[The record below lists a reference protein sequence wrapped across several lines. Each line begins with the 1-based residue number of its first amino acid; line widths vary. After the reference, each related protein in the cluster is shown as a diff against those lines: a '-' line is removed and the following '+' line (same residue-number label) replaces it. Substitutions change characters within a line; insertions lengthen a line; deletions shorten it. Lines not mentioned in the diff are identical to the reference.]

1 MDTRGKSLVS
11 EARCGGWPRIA
22 FVTPVRN
29 SAKFIEATIQSVLAQ
44 EYPNLDYFIVDG
56 GSNDGTVEIIRKYEN
71 KISGWISEP
80 DRGMYDAINK
90 AFRRT
95 TGEIMGWISAT
106 DILYPGGL
114 RVVGSVF
121 NDLPEIEWIT
131 GRPALIN
138 EQGMTVGV
146 FETPHWSRFRFL
158 LGANRFIMQ
167 EATFWRRS
175 LWVKAGGYVDASSR
189 LASDF
194 ELWVRFFRHAKLYPV
209 EALIGAYRDHA
220 DALGRIELE
229 TCNRVRDEVIEA
241 ELDVVRYGKAL
252 RLLRNFDRRAK
263 SIPAVRDVWHKL
275 VTKPLYRRAGRDSPP
290 TINYDQER
298 WQIFV

>member
-1 MDTRGKSLVS
+1 MIALGAFKDRRKPQPLRSAEAQPAGGIYEHQIRRASATSDAVRMETCRMSLVS

-138 EQGMTVGV
+138 EQ
-146 FETPHWSRFRFL
+146 
-158 LGANRFIMQ
+158 
-167 EATFWRRS
+167 
-175 LWVKAGGYVDASSR
+175 
-189 LASDF
+189 
-194 ELWVRFFRHAKLYPV
+194 
-209 EALIGAYRDHA
+209 
-220 DALGRIELE
+220 
-229 TCNRVRDEVIEA
+229 
-241 ELDVVRYGKAL
+241 
-252 RLLRNFDRRAK
+252 
-263 SIPAVRDVWHKL
+263 
-275 VTKPLYRRAGRDSPP
+275 
-290 TINYDQER
+290 
-298 WQIFV
+298 